1 MPEISYKISIYAIG
15 PHDSVAIT
23 QEHYEEIR
31 RAHELII
38 FGVAIEEKL
47 DLLVENY
54 AELERELLDMA
65 VQHCVFSG
73 AIGELLSEA
82 RHRTNRR
89 LINLLT
95 AIRLYHDQTAHS
107 LSSVY
112 GKDSKILNDFRFSAS
127 KEYDGKLSYR
137 ALEAIRNH
145 VQHASL
151 PITAISF
158 PMNTVERDDS
168 KEHPRPVTRI
178 RYKVVPYIGTESL
191 EENPKFKKTVLE
203 EIKRISNKKN
213 DIEVMPMVREY
224 ISSIGRI
231 HAHLRTLI
239 KENLESAAKTI
250 NYFRSI
256 APEISEGLAAIQ
268 SNEQGLYTNHISLVD
283 RPIQRWEKLSSKNS
297 SLERVDRSFVS
308 SENE

>member
-1 MPEISYKISIYAIG
+1 MGQY
-15 PHDSVAIT
+15 DFVAIT
-23 QEHYEEIR
+23 KEQYEEIC
-31 RAHELII
+31 RAHQLIN
-38 FGVAIEEKL
+38 FGVAVEEKL

-54 AELERELLDMA
+54 ADLERELLDMA

-73 AIGELLSEA
+73 AAIDELLSEA

-89 LINLLT
+89 IINLLT

-112 GKDSKILNDFRFSAS
+112 GKNSKILSDFRESTS
-127 KEYDGKLSYR
+127 NEYDAKLSYR

-158 PMNTVERDDS
+158 PMSAVERNDS
-168 KEHPRPVTRI
+168 KAKPGSVTKI
-178 RYKVVPYIGTESL
+178 RYKVVPYIGAESL
-191 EENPKFKKTVLE
+191 EENPKFKKAVLE
-203 EIKRISNKKN
+203 EIKGICNKKN
-213 DIEVMPMVREY
+213 DIEVMPLVREY

-231 HAHLRTLI
+231 HKLLRQLI
-239 KENLESAAKTI
+239 NEDLESAAKTI
-250 NYFRSI
+250 NHFRDI
-256 APEISEGLAAIQ
+256 APKISEGLAAIQ
-268 SNEQGLYTNHISLVD
+268 SNEQGLYTGHISLVD
-283 RPIQRWEKLSSKNS
+283 RPISRWKKLSSKNS
-297 SLERVDRSFVS
+297 SLERVDISFVS